1 MKIFHFILAA
11 LETRRNEKNVSASSE
26 LNINTGEDKKE
37 HNEPINK
44 YSSSSEGGKPAS
56 SVGRAYNVQ
65 HE

>member
-11 LETRRNEKNVSASSE
+11 LETRRNEKNVSASRE
-26 LNINTGEDKKE
+26 LNINTGEEKK

-44 YSSSSEGGKPAS
+44 YSSSSEGEKPAS